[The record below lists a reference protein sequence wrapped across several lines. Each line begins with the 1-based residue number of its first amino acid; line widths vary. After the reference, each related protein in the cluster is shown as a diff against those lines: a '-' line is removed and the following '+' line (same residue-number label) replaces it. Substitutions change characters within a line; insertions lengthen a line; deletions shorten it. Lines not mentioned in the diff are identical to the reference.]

1 MSAFELILI
10 VLIAVGA
17 FWAGY
22 KIGRASALTSPDRPD
37 ASSRPPVDTDES
49 DPLPGPHS
57 LPTRPRGAPPPAS
70 AGGDRD
76 GDTAEDRAPSR
87 SAPPRRSTTPPP
99 ASAGLLDKGGAEHS
113 PKKSG

>member
-10 VLIAVGA
+10 VLIAAGA

-22 KIGRASALTSPDRPD
+22 QIGRASALSSPDRD
-37 ASSRPPVDTDES
+37 ASAPSPVDTDES
-49 DPLPGPHS
+49 EPLPGPHA
-57 LPTRPRGAPPPAS
+57 LPPRSRGAPPPAS

-76 GDTAEDRAPSR
+76 GDMAGDRAPSR

-99 ASAGLLDKGGAEHS
+99 ASAGLMDKGGAEDS